1 MSSSIAMGIFAFIA
15 AGTSLVRIMSDREFY
30 RLTAMKRK
38 WGRSR
43 GLALFFVSNVVLPLL
58 FGIVFVS
65 SGATGVRLVQPLI
78 ADHPFPPAPAA
89 APLFEESTAPF
100 VSDSYLSLA

>member
-1 MSSSIAMGIFAFIA
+1 M
-15 AGTSLVRIMSDREFY
+15 LRLLSDCEFH
-30 RLTAMKRK
+30 RLTAMKRA

-65 SGATGVRLVQPLI
+65 SGASGIQLVQPLI
-78 ADHPFPPAPAA
+78 ADQPFSTKQKSAPLIEELPAP
-89 APLFEESTAPF
+89 FGSEI
-100 VSDSYLSLA
+100 YLSLA